1 MEIDPT
7 GPPTS
12 PRAGAGGAGVL
23 RPSPAAIDAEAE
35 HTPPDRTSW
44 DRYRPS
50 PFPLPLSP
58 SPAPA
63 SPNPGTPSTTGTS
76 LRTPLRFSTSL
87 SASSDADA
95 DAGRQTGMEMDPS
108 LFPMHTHMQ
117 GFAYQSQSP
126 GAEDPSTYY
135 QTDARLAPGGAF
147 YDTRDSRG
155 ELGIDV
161 RTSLSELDPGLG
173 GYPGLGGQRGMSVDM
188 GLDLGEYAEYPEP
201 PETQRSLTGTTL
213 TDSSPPAT
221 SSSSGSVIRA
231 LSGQY
236 LAHFWALPPT
246 LAPVP
251 APPEGDNPYQTE
263 LHLSQLL
270 AAYPSLGPVY
280 ISSTRWV
287 EAWYS
292 LCERRWVGGRYWP
305 RVDEDVW
312 REVRRSREVAAGVVQ
327 PKSQAHQEQEKGRR
341 AQHYAFGEF
350 EWSKTLGTGTFGR
363 VHLVRS
369 MHNARLFAIKVLA
382 KSKLVSLAQVEHTN
396 AERALL
402 FAASSPSA
410 AAYDGSTAGRCPFLV
425 NLYGTWQDRT
435 NVYMVMEYVS
445 GGELFT
451 LLRKAERFPVS
462 VARFYAAEVVLA
474 LGYLH
479 RMDIIYRDLKPENI
493 LLTPSGHIKLTD
505 FGFAKYVPDITFT
518 LCGTPDY
525 LAPELIAHMPYTK
538 SVDWYSLGILVYEM
552 LVGTPPFVAPNPAM
566 LYQRI
571 LEGRVAYPAQ
581 YVGIV
586 EQAFLDRTMT
596 RDLSS
601 RYGHGKVS
609 DKSRAS
615 VSSVSSLQGK
625 DSGGSGTEDVMLD
638 PFFAGIHWET
648 LEGSAGEYFGRAG
661 GIRVPW
667 IPGEGEN
674 FERYNEV
681 DFAEYN
687 QPLEELG
694 REGMLFPEF

>member
-1 MEIDPT
+1 MEVDP
-7 GPPTS
+7 S
-12 PRAGAGGAGVL
+12 S
-23 RPSPAAIDAEAE
+23 PSPAVPAGANVSPSPVRGANTPGVVRAAPSTPPSKQGTRGTSTES
-35 HTPPDRTSW
+35 TPPDADSNNW
-44 DRYRPS
+44 ERYRPS
-50 PFPLPLSP
+50 PFPLPHSP

-63 SPNPGTPSTTGTS
+63 SPGTPSTTGTS
-76 LRTPLRFSTSL
+76 FRTPLRFSTTL
-87 SASSDADA
+87 SSDA
-95 DAGRQTGMEMDPS
+95 EMDMEQD
-108 LFPMHTHMQ
+108 LHGLTLLHGGFTYTHASEQ
-117 GFAYQSQSP
+117 EAYYADE
-126 GAEDPSTYY
+126 GLTVISTA
-135 QTDARLAPGGAF
+135 TDQA
-147 YDTRDSRG
+147 YWDMRDSRG

-161 RTSLSELDPGLG
+161 RASFSDLTGAYVGLG
-173 GYPGLGGQRGMSVDM
+173 APQERAMSVDM
-188 GLDLGEYAEYPEP
+188 SSYE
-201 PETQRSLTGTTL
+201 TGTGSIPSL
-213 TDSSPPAT
+213 V
-221 SSSSGSVIRA
+221 SGSTGSIASIGTPGAVPTSTVVRA
-231 LSGQY
+231 LQGDY
-236 LAHFWALPPT
+236 AAHFWALPPT
-246 LAPVP
+246 LTPVP

-263 LHLSQLL
+263 LHLTTLL
-270 AAYPSLGPVY
+270 QAYPTLGPVY

-292 LCERRWVGGRYWP
+292 LCERRWVNGRYWP

-312 REVRRSREVAAGVVQ
+312 KEVRRSRDVASGKVAPGGGE
-327 PKSQAHQEQEKGRR
+327 QAKRK

-350 EWSKTLGTGTFGR
+350 EWSRTLGTGTFGR

-369 MHNARLFAIKVLA
+369 MHNARLFAIKVLS
-382 KSKLVSLAQVEHTN
+382 KNKLVGLSQVEHTN

-410 AAYDGSTAGRCPFLV
+410 SAYDGSTAGRCPFLV
-425 NLYGTWQDRT
+425 NLYGTWQDPT

-525 LAPELIAHMPYTK
+525 LAPELIAHQPYTK
-538 SVDWYSLGILVYEM
+538 SVDWYSLGILVFEM
-552 LVGTPPFVAPNPAM
+552 LVGAPPFVAANPAM

-571 LEGRVAYPAQ
+571 LDGRPSFPRQ
-581 YVGIV
+581 YIGTV
-586 EQAFLDRTMT
+586 EQAFLERTMT
-596 RDLSS
+596 KDLSS
-601 RYGHGKVS
+601 RYGHGRVS

-615 VSSVSSLQGK
+615 VSSVGSLKATDGAT
-625 DSGGSGTEDVMLD
+625 GAEDVMLD
-638 PFFAGIHWET
+638 PFFSGIHWES

-674 FERYNEV
+674 FETYNEV

-687 QPLEELG
+687 QTAGDMGDG
-694 REGMLFPEF
+694 RNYFPEF